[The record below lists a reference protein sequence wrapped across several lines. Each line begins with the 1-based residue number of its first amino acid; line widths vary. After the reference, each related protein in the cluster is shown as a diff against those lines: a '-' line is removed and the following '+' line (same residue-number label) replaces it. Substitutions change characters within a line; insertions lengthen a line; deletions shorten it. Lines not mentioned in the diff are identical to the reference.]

1 MNLILLGMPGSGK
14 GTQGTLL
21 SEKYNLPIIS
31 MGDQIRKE
39 IQKKSPLGIKVEPIL
54 NKGELVPDELVIEII
69 EKKLEEESH
78 KKGFI
83 LDGFPR
89 TLKQAIALDKLMEK
103 HNIKID
109 AVIKLRV
116 TEETVINR
124 IKGRIICECGAVYHN
139 LHRAPIKNGI
149 CDICNKPLKKREDDE
164 IETIKKRL
172 DVFRD
177 EIKHI
182 LDYYHDKK
190 LLHIIVIDTD
200 DSIEEV
206 DKKIHNVLNNTKGQ
220 K

>member
-14 GTQGTLL
+14 GTHARLL
-21 SEKYNLPIIS
+21 SERYNVPVIS

-39 IQKKSPLGIKVEPIL
+39 VKKKSSLGLNVEPIL
-54 NKGELVPDELVIEII
+54 NEGKLIPDELVIEII

-89 TLKQAIALDKLMEK
+89 TLKQAVALEKLLEE

-109 AVIKLRV
+109 GVIKLRLD
-116 TEETVINR
+116 EGTVIKR
-124 IKGRIICECGAVYHN
+124 IGGRGVCECGMVYHN
-139 LHRAPIKNGI
+139 LHKSPIRDGI
-149 CDICNKPLKKREDDE
+149 CDACNKLLKNRRDDN

-172 DVFRD
+172 DIFRD

-190 LLHIIVIDTD
+190 LLKIIVVNPK
-200 DSIEEV
+200 DSIEDV
-206 DKKIHNVLNNTKGQ
+206 DKKIHNFLGGIK